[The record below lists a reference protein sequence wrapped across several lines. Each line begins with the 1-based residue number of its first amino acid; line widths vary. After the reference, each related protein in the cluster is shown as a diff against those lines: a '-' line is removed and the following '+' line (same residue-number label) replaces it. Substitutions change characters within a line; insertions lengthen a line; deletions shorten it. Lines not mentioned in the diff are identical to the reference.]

1 MGKKVFDNRELSW
14 LKFNERVLEEA
25 QDEKVPL
32 LERLMFE
39 SIYSSNLDEFFMVRV
54 GSLYDASL
62 DDDERSKVALI
73 LLISQTY
80 TGPGSSS
87 SAGLGVANAALS
99 SMINRQLESL
109 IGNMKGT
116 TIDIGV
122 DMYNTETG
130 GARTDYSVKVTKTLF
145 NERVRASIGG
155 QMSSGGD
162 VNRNNGAQ
170 LGDMSLEYLIKKDGS
185 HYIKV
190 YRRTNYESVLE
201 GEVVEA
207 GASYIQER
215 SGYRFK
221 QLLLP
226 NSRKRQARIEE
237 HLRQLRLQEEEEEN
251 NETPADTD
259 EPQANSKESPAIT
272 NENNEAEKK
281 SE

>member
-1 MGKKVFDNRELSW
+1 
-14 LKFNERVLEEA
+14 
-25 QDEKVPL
+25 
-32 LERLMFE
+32 
-39 SIYSSNLDEFFMVRV
+39 
-54 GSLYDASL
+54 
-62 DDDERSKVALI
+62 
-73 LLISQTY
+73 
-80 TGPGSSS
+80 
-87 SAGLGVANAALS
+87 
-99 SMINRQLESL
+99 
-109 IGNMKGT
+109 
-116 TIDIGV
+116 
-122 DMYNTETG
+122 
-130 GARTDYSVKVTKTLF
+130 
-145 NERVRASIGG
+145 
-155 QMSSGGD
+155 
-162 VNRNNGAQ
+162 
-170 LGDMSLEYLIKKDGS
+170 MSLEYLIKKDGS

-251 NETPADTD
+251 NETPVDTD
-259 EPQANSKESPAIT
+259 EPQAISKETPAIT

>member
-1 MGKKVFDNRELSW
+1 
-14 LKFNERVLEEA
+14 
-25 QDEKVPL
+25 
-32 LERLMFE
+32 
-39 SIYSSNLDEFFMVRV
+39 
-54 GSLYDASL
+54 
-62 DDDERSKVALI
+62 
-73 LLISQTY
+73 
-80 TGPGSSS
+80 
-87 SAGLGVANAALS
+87 
-99 SMINRQLESL
+99 
-109 IGNMKGT
+109 
-116 TIDIGV
+116 
-122 DMYNTETG
+122 MYNTETG

-251 NETPADTD
+251 NETPVDTD
-259 EPQANSKESPAIT
+259 EPQAISKETPAIT
-272 NENNEAEKK
+272 NENNETEQK